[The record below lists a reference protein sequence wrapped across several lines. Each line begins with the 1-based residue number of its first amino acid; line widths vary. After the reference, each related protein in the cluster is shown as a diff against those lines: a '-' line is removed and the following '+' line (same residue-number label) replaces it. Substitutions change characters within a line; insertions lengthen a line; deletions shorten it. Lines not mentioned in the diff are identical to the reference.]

1 MLAIFRGASVLDER
15 RLLSIWHS
23 PGVCPAN
30 QWSTDESD
38 DVRVCNDEPCEVHAG
53 HYVIRPYGIYCIVA
67 LPETEKNTTLSTTA
81 FGESVHFKNDGRKR
95 HRDED
100 DDE

>member
-1 MLAIFRGASVLDER
+1 MKKEDYFLFGTALESVQPN
-15 RLLSIWHS
+15 S
-23 PGVCPAN
+23 G
-30 QWSTDESD
+30 D

-53 HYVIRPYGIYCIVA
+53 HYVIRPYGRYCIVA

-95 HRDED
+95 HRTIPLDSNR
-100 DDE
+100 